1 MTIGIEDRRR
11 VLTEAFAEWTPR
23 TLDVWLDECAAS
35 YPHRPL
41 VLTEEV
47 TYSYADVA
55 EQSRRFADGLVALG
69 VERGDRVGMLMA
81 NHPEFVPLK
90 FAIARVGAIAIPFNY
105 LYRQNELEYVLRQ
118 SECRVLITMTA
129 YSTLDYVG
137 MLDGIAPGWDSPSYS
152 TRPDSDEDTVPALRS
167 VVVLETGG
175 TLRESAL
182 TVAGLSAI
190 GLGHAN
196 AAEGRSADPTDI
208 GDMLYTS
215 GTTGSP
221 KGVLVT
227 HDAVLRTGYASA
239 LTRAYEDGR
248 RILFSLPCYHM
259 FGYVEGLLS
268 VMFVGGAIIPQ
279 TSFSPVGYLSG
290 IERFRATDILCVP
303 TMAVA
308 IVEHPDRHKYDLR
321 SLTAILCGSAPAPIW
336 LWEKVQR
343 EFGVSEIVTGYGMT
357 ECGGAMTLTLPEDPL
372 SLTSETV
379 GRPKLAGAASVEGGD
394 SLVIYRTVD
403 PVTGELQPIGVEGE
417 LVSSGPS
424 TMLGY
429 WNKPEETAAALSN
442 GWLHSGDLGLVR
454 GDGYLQVTGRSKE
467 LYKSGGELVMPKEI
481 EDLLAAHE
489 GISQVF
495 AVGLLDERWGEIGCA
510 VVVRAPGSTVTA
522 AELIDLC
529 RSKLA
534 RFKVPKK
541 VVFVAA
547 EDLPTTP
554 TGKVQKFR
562 LVQLA
567 AAAAAQSMEGSGV

>member
-1 MTIGIEDRRR
+1 MTTGIEDRRSA
-11 VLTEAFAEWTPR
+11 LMSEHPEWTPR
-23 TLDVWLDECAAS
+23 TLDGWLDECADR
-35 YPHRPL
+35 YRHRPL

-47 TYSYADVA
+47 TYSYSDVA
-55 EQSRRFADGLVALG
+55 EQSRRLADGLASLG
-69 VERGDRVGMLMA
+69 VQRGDRVGLLMA

-105 LYRQNELEYVLRQ
+105 LYRQNELEYVLQQ
-118 SECRVLITMTA
+118 SECRVLITMNA
-129 YSTLDYVG
+129 YSTLDYVA
-137 MLDGIAPGWDSPSYS
+137 MLDEIAPGWDSLSFA
-152 TRPDSDEDTVPALRS
+152 TRPDSAADAVPALRS

-175 TLRESAL
+175 TRRVSAM
-182 TVAGLSAI
+182 TVADLS
-190 GLGHAN
+190 GLGIEN
-196 AAEGRSADPTDI
+196 ADAAAGHGADPTDI

-268 VMFVGGAIIPQ
+268 VMFVGGAIVPQ
-279 TSFSPVGYLSG
+279 TSFSPVGYLAG
-290 IERFRATDILCVP
+290 IERFGATDILCVP

-321 SLTAILCGSAPAPIW
+321 SLTAILCGSAPAPVW
-336 LWEKVQR
+336 LWEKVER

-372 SLTSETV
+372 SLTSDTV
-379 GRPKLAGAASVEGGD
+379 GRPKLAGAASIEGSD
-394 SLVIYRTVD
+394 SLVVYRTVD
-403 PVTGELQPIGVEGE
+403 PLTGELQPNGSEGE

-424 TMLGY
+424 TMMGY
-429 WNKPEETAAALSN
+429 WNKPEETAAALRG

-454 GDGYLQVTGRSKE
+454 DDGYLQVTGRSKE

-495 AVGLLDERWGEIGCA
+495 AIGLLDDRWGEIGCA

-522 AELIDLC
+522 AELIELC
-529 RSKLA
+529 RSNLA

-541 VVFVAA
+541 VVFLDA
-547 EDLPTTP
+547 EELPTTP

-567 AAAAAQSMEGSGV
+567 TAAAAQSMEGSGV